1 MARLAALL
9 PDVPR
14 FVETRWMLLGGYCE
28 VLGLE
33 EEAGAVSFVVRDREE
48 KDVSVIGCPAPAAIL
63 DAVARNGNTGEVW
76 ATPENVSHVADA
88 LPGWEASPATL
99 HFLGEGARLPKAPEG
114 RVRFMGPSEA
124 RLLKHVPL
132 DLRSWLARALRRRSP
147 LAAAFVGGVPISFC
161 IAVETEGLWDV
172 SIDTLA
178 GYRRRGHAAWCAA
191 YMIRHQRQRGR
202 EPVWGALESNL
213 PSMNLA
219 VKLGF
224 VPVDRIFVFE
234 RAQSR

>member
-33 EEAGAVSFVVRDREE
+33 EEAGAVSFVARDWEE
-48 KDVSVIGCPAPAAIL
+48 KDVSVVGCPAPATIL

-76 ATPENVSHVADA
+76 ATPENVSRVAGA
-88 LPGWEASPATL
+88 LSGWEASPATL
-99 HFLGEGARLPKAPEG
+99 HLLGEGARLLEVPEG
-114 RVRFMGPSEA
+114 RVRLMDPSEA
-124 RLLKHVPL
+124 RLLEHAPP
-132 DLRSWLARALRRRSP
+132 DLRSWLARALRRSP
-147 LAAAFVGGVPISFC
+147 LAAAFVDGVPVSFC
-161 IAVETEGLWDV
+161 VAVETEGLWDV

-178 GYRRRGHAAWCAA
+178 GYRRRGYAAWCAA
-191 YMIRHQRQRGR
+191 YMIRYQRQRGR
-202 EPVWGALESNL
+202 EPVWGALESNV
-213 PSMNLA
+213 PSMKLA
-219 VKLGF
+219 AKLGF

-234 RAQSR
+234 PAWSR